1 MSTPVIIL
9 NSSPAIWDR
18 GSAASRGHVDLA
30 RISLG
35 VGDELGNGLG
45 RNRWIHHHDTGLA
58 ADARDRR
65 DVAKEI
71 VIELIVER
79 RVDYVWCTDEEERVA
94 VGGRAHDGFG
104 GDIAGGA
111 RPVLDDEWLAE
122 PLRQPLADQAREDV
136 IRATGGKAD
145 DYAHRPRRIGL
156 RPSEARD
163 SRERGSARCQ
173 MQELSSAGKFHRGP
187 SSFDHLVG
195 AADQRQRNGEAERLS
210 SLQVDDKLDFGGLLD
225 RQIGRLLAFENLA
238 GVATGQTVR
247 FRNIT

>member
-1 MSTPVIIL
+1 MGP
-9 NSSPAIWDR
+9 

-30 RISLG
+30 RIGFG

-45 RNRWIHHHDTGLA
+45 RNRWIHDHDTGLA

-79 RVDYVWCTDEEERVA
+79 RVDCVWCTDEKERVA

-122 PLRQPLADQAREDV
+122 PLRQPLAHQAREDV
-136 IRATGGKAD
+136 IRGTGGKAD
-145 DYAHRPRRIGL
+145 DQAHWPSRIGL
-156 RPSEARD
+156 RPRDARD
-163 SRERGSARCQ
+163 GRKRGSARCQ
-173 MQELSSAGKFHRGP
+173 MQNSTAGKFHYDLP
-187 SSFDHLVG
+187 NFPVVSLDHLVG
-195 AADQRQRNGEAERLS
+195 AGEQRGRHVEAKRLRG
-210 SLQVDDKLDFGGLLD
+210 LEVDDQLEL
-225 RQIGRLLAFENLA
+225 GRLLDWYVSGFCALQNLIDVISA
-238 GVATGQTVR
+238 AR
-247 FRNIT
+247 RNRSEKLVP